1 MLNIFANYVKEH
13 CRKMK
18 NFVLTAEL
26 KEGKFLLIKKSQ
38 TNSGNSFE
46 GILNYFLGRMRI

>member
-1 MLNIFANYVKEH
+1 MLNISANYVKEH

-18 NFVLTAEL
+18 NFVLTADL
-26 KEGKFLLIKKSQ
+26 KEGKFLLIKQSQ

-46 GILNYFLGRMRI
+46 GI